1 MAQKA
6 IKQCKLDKVIFVP
19 VGNKYK
25 KPELADEKLRY
36 NMLKLVT
43 NKYERIEVSSIEL
56 NSEKS
61 LLITEIFSII
71 EERYIQDEIFF
82 IMGADNLYKL
92 NEELQGKYNY
102 IVFERHGFEIS
113 KYIKNKDNFTVIK
126 NEKYK
131 NVSATKVR
139 ENINKN

>member
-102 IVFERHGFEIS
+102 IVFERNGFEIS